1 MERVMAKDK
10 YSHLRMLFA
19 SAGSRIFTVRFVKAD
34 QTLRVMKVQLAIGRK
49 HLSSREE
56 KLESVKLES
65 IRKRAEQNPNLFNVW
80 DIEKNGWRSINLDTV
95 QEVHLNGKVYAVQDL
110 EPVLQK

>member
-1 MERVMAKDK
+1 
-10 YSHLRMLFA
+10 
-19 SAGSRIFTVRFVKAD
+19 
-34 QTLRVMKVQLAIGRK
+34 
-49 HLSSREE
+49 
-56 KLESVKLES
+56 
-65 IRKRAEQNPNLFNVW
+65 VW